1 MLKAVILAGGLGKR
15 LRPLTNDRPK
25 PLVEVAGRPI
35 VVWQVEW
42 LRRQGVSTFIMCVGH
57 LKEKFLE
64 IVGNGSRLGVK
75 VYYSVEEEPLG
86 TGGALK
92 NAEPL
97 LKGEDVFVVVNGDVL
112 TNLDV
117 SRLVEKARGAVG
129 SIALVPLPSPYGVVE
144 TDGEVARSFVEKPLL
159 REYWINAGVYAFTPR
174 VFEYL
179 PERGDIEREAFP
191 RVAREGLLRAVKYDS
206 VAWKSIDTHKDI
218 EEAEKSVI
226 PYLKAFLGDQA

>member
-1 MLKAVILAGGLGKR
+1 MILAGGLGRR
-15 LRPLTNDRPK
+15 LRPLTDERPK
-25 PLVEVAGRPI
+25 PLVEVGGKPI

-42 LRRQGVSTFIMCVGH
+42 LRRQGVSTFIVCAGY

-64 IVGNGSRLGVK
+64 SIGNGSRFGVR

-97 LKGEDVFVVVNGDVL
+97 LRGDEVFLAVNGDVL

-117 SRLVEKARGAVG
+117 SRLVEKARGVAG

-144 TDGEVARSFVEKPLL
+144 TEGDVVRSFVEKPLL
-159 REYWINAGVYAFTPR
+159 RDYWINAGVYAFTPR
-174 VFEYL
+174 IFDYL
-179 PERGDIEREAFP
+179 PERGDLEREVFP
-191 RVAREGLLRAVKYDS
+191 RVAREGLLRAVKYDG
-206 VAWKSIDTHKDI
+206 VAWKSVDTHKDI
-218 EEAEKSVI
+218 EEAEKSVV
-226 PYLKAFLGDQA
+226 PQLKAFLGEQ